1 MTETGGWRRDE
12 TREVPPEGEGLPGE
26 DQTRARGR
34 CGNVPAGDGEN
45 QIQEAVTEEEI
56 RSVRNEQ
63 EETAP
68 PSPWAVASN
77 FVFILFASLFPETQQ
92 VA

>member
-1 MTETGGWRRDE
+1 MQQNNVNNGHEAG
-12 TREVPPEGEGLPGE
+12 
-26 DQTRARGR
+26 A
-34 CGNVPAGDGEN
+34 GNIPAGDGEN

-56 RSVRNEQ
+56 RSVRNDQ

-68 PSPWAVASN
+68 PASTWAVASN
-77 FVFILFASLFPETQQ
+77 FVFMFFASLFPETQQ

>member
-1 MTETGGWRRDE
+1 MRDF
-12 TREVPPEGEGLPGE
+12 RERIRLMQQNNANNGHEAG
-26 DQTRARGR
+26 
-34 CGNVPAGDGEN
+34 AGDGEN